1 LHYILEEKFELIA
14 TSDADLPAETK
25 NAKAVIFY
33 YF

>member
-1 LHYILEEKFELIA
+1 LQGNLEEKFELIA
-14 TSDADLPAETK
+14 TSDADLSAETK